1 MAADQPCILLVEDEH
16 AQREVLAYN
25 LEAEGFRVVSAENG
39 EEALLLVDENLPDII
54 VLDWMMP
61 SLSGIEVCRRLK
73 MRPETR
79 SIPIIMLSARSE
91 EVDKVRGLETGADD
105 YVVKP
110 YSVVELMA
118 RVRTQLR
125 RVRPSTVGL
134 RLEFDDIILDSET
147 HKVSRD
153 NKPLKLGP
161 TEFRHRGLAP
171 ETALHVVPH
180 RMPNDFVLGDE
191 RILDRE
197 FRRNRRRRTKSFR
210 KPRVCRLREART
222 DRRRDQGHGDDQTK
236 ARTAKPLHNPI
247 GIGSSSHEVFLQ
259 TTAIRQGENTVP
271 VRFLPNG
278 TDKRYSTDLR
288 ITTARNQPNR
298 GREPD

>member
-1 MAADQPCILLVEDEH
+1 MAVDQPCILLVEDEH

-125 RVRPSTVGL
+125 RVRPSTVGQ
-134 RLEFDDIILDSET
+134 RLEFEDIVLDAES
-147 HKVSRD
+147 HKVSRGGD
-153 NKPLKLGP
+153 QIKLGP
-161 TEFRHRGLAP
+161 TEFRLLSTFMEKPGRVWSREQL
-171 ETALHVVPH
+171 
-180 RMPNDFVLGDE
+180 
-191 RILDRE
+191 LDRVWG
-197 FRRNRRRRTKSFR
+197 RDIYLDTRT
-210 KPRVCRLREART
+210 VDVHIGRLRKALC
-222 DRRRDQGHGDDQTK
+222 QHGGDD
-236 ARTAKPLHNPI
+236 
-247 GIGSSSHEVFLQ
+247 
-259 TTAIRQGENTVP
+259 P
-271 VRFLPNG
+271 VR
-278 TDKRYSTDLR
+278 TV
-288 ITTARNQPNR
+288 R
-298 GREPD
+298 GAGYALG